1 VFTYRVSKKRIL
13 LGLVIAAAGAA
24 IAQWL
29 LVARP
34 SAEEPRQARAPA
46 SSEQRHSDAAQGWL
60 AVLPKREGIG
70 KLAGQLFLPQSWTP
84 PAPPQASAP
93 SAAPSSAPMAP
104 PMPYRVA
111 GKLLEGGTTQLVL
124 AKGDSIVS
132 VREGQT
138 LDDGYRVEA
147 IGRDEVTLLYLPLGV
162 KQTLP
167 MISSLVIDKPRA
179 EILERSREPLERSDE
194 PEAAP
199 APQFPTA
206 QAAAKAQL
214 R

>member
-1 VFTYRVSKKRIL
+1 
-13 LGLVIAAAGAA
+13 
-24 IAQWL
+24 
-29 LVARP
+29 
-34 SAEEPRQARAPA
+34 
-46 SSEQRHSDAAQGWL
+46 
-60 AVLPKREGIG
+60 
-70 KLAGQLFLPQSWTP
+70 
-84 PAPPQASAP
+84 
-93 SAAPSSAPMAP
+93 
-104 PMPYRVA
+104 
-111 GKLLEGGTTQLVL
+111 VL

-179 EILERSREPLERSDE
+179 EILERSDE